1 MSKTDFS
8 EARFRDDGYLSM
20 TPEDLIGVN
29 HRDKDNL
36 WSILLT
42 KLHDKELYMIEKNS
56 TRTLF
61 NMLANNIDF
70 YDTDNVLDNYVQT
83 VIENSQTGGWDNTD
97 MTHWNELWGAAL
109 LNYIQSIDPEGIQ
122 AYEGSGVIY
131 SDSENN
137 IVFPELIQGGIK
149 TTDGAALRISDIYNA
164 DAGANFSEEV
174 LDKTNPI
181 FYYDFTNLKV
191 DYEHAVKEEENDYIN
206 LIHYKA
212 VEEIEYDDWRQ
223 NYPQLRAYNDI
234 NQVYGNI
241 DMNNRPI
248 IEEDGYVETVL
259 GGYEFYTF
267 SYKMG
272 EESEEI
278 EKTFVIAFSYIY
290 FDENQSF
297 VIGDEEIRM
306 YLENLFDKVLDEAM
320 DNIEVIPD
328 LAAFFNEK
336 TLQYDREGIII
347 DGFLYK
353 NIVAATSLVD
363 TSVETIKN
371 CYAAVLAST
380 LHYVGIYGSIQ
391 LTEAEIEEYA
401 DKYQMDAETFEQEW
415 QKEQLGRKNLISYT
429 KYLSNAYFYL
439 SKTQQALLNDWI
451 PMTST
456 YSINDLR
463 QIKFLEK
470 AQDSYNKWIE
480 ILDSFNNFY
489 KIKVS
494 AVDNID
500 DPKSGTSCYPV
511 IAPWVIPWYNINGKS
526 YSTVR
531 GTDKDIKALTNS
543 LNLQFTQDDVDQ
555 EWIRLLMPENKR
567 NVEVEDLNRNFW
579 VIAQAITA
587 ISAYL
592 FDEAGGMGKAFKD
605 MTEAIIDMWE
615 NVDAMWA
622 AIAALGST
630 PLITECKCMVI
641 PFNVYDERPYVKYDN
656 FDFTDPQNLNTLRA
670 ACEDKLQWITHQYR
684 DCHLVIIPEVRFNN
698 YRENYYSKVIYPG
711 VYVVDRNRIMNIEFW
726 EDLNFSTID
735 LSDATHKAYTYGIR
749 ERSESQYEYFAPF
762 NAPPTDVA
770 DITYYELLRP
780 SYEIEAEYDL
790 SDVFTINVSIS
801 YSDAAREIATGE
813 TVTIWENG
821 TYNTPDITATAPTNL
836 DIVKGYYQGELLS
849 SAVITS
855 T

>member
-29 HRDKDNL
+29 HRDRDNL

-83 VIENSQTGGWDNTD
+83 IIENSQTGGWDNTD
-97 MTHWNELWGAAL
+97 MTHWNEAWGAAL

-149 TTDGAALRISDIYNA
+149 TTDGAALRITDIYNA

-191 DYEHAVKEEENDYIN
+191 NYEHAVKEEEDDYIN

-212 VEEIEYDDWRQ
+212 AEETEYDEWRQ

-297 VIGDEEIRM
+297 VIGDEELRM
-306 YLENLFDKVLDEAM
+306 YLENLFNKVLDEAM
-320 DNIEVIPD
+320 GNIEVIPD

-336 TLQYDREGIII
+336 TLQYDHEGIVI

-363 TSVETIKN
+363 TSLETIKN

-391 LTEAEIEEYA
+391 LTEAEIEDYA

-415 QKEQLGRKNLISYT
+415 EKEQLGRKNLISYA
-429 KYLSNAYFYL
+429 KYLTNAYFYL

-456 YSINDLR
+456 YSINDLK

-494 AVDNID
+494 TVNDID
-500 DPKSGTSCYPV
+500 EPKGGTSCYPV

-531 GTDKDIKALTNS
+531 GVDKDIKALTNS
-543 LNLQFTQDDVDQ
+543 LNLQFTQDDIDQ

-641 PFNVYDERPYVKYDN
+641 PFNVYDERPYIKYDN
-656 FDFTDPQNLNTLRA
+656 FDFTDPQDLAVLRT

-711 VYVVDRNRIMNIEFW
+711 IYIVDRNRIMNIEFW
-726 EDLNFSTID
+726 ENLDFSTID

-749 ERSESQYEYFAPF
+749 ECSESQYEYFAPF

-790 SDVFTINVSIS
+790 SDVFTIDVSIS

-821 TYNTPDITATAPTNL
+821 TYSTPDITATAPTNL

>member
-1 MSKTDFS
+1 
-8 EARFRDDGYLSM
+8 
-20 TPEDLIGVN
+20 
-29 HRDKDNL
+29 
-36 WSILLT
+36 
-42 KLHDKELYMIEKNS
+42 
-56 TRTLF
+56 
-61 NMLANNIDF
+61 
-70 YDTDNVLDNYVQT
+70 
-83 VIENSQTGGWDNTD
+83 
-97 MTHWNELWGAAL
+97 
-109 LNYIQSIDPEGIQ
+109 
-122 AYEGSGVIY
+122 
-131 SDSENN
+131 
-137 IVFPELIQGGIK
+137 
-149 TTDGAALRISDIYNA
+149 
-164 DAGANFSEEV
+164 
-174 LDKTNPI
+174 
-181 FYYDFTNLKV
+181 
-191 DYEHAVKEEENDYIN
+191 
-206 LIHYKA
+206 
-212 VEEIEYDDWRQ
+212 
-223 NYPQLRAYNDI
+223 
-234 NQVYGNI
+234 
-241 DMNNRPI
+241 MNNRPI

-290 FDENQSF
+290 FDESQSF

-336 TLQYDREGIII
+336 ALQYDREGIVI

-494 AVDNID
+494 TVDNLD
-500 DPKSGTSCYPV
+500 ESKSGSPCYPV

-543 LNLQFTQDDVDQ
+543 FNLQFTQDDVDQ

-630 PLITECKCMVI
+630 PLITECKCMII
-641 PFNVYDERPYVKYDN
+641 PFNVYDERPYIKYDN
-656 FDFTDPQNLNTLRA
+656 FDFTDPQDLNILRA

-711 VYVVDRNRIMNIEFW
+711 VYVVDRNRIINIEFW
-726 EDLNFSTID
+726 EDLDFSTID
-735 LSDATHKAYTYGIR
+735 LSDVTHKAYTYGIR

-821 TYNTPDITATAPTNL
+821 TYNTPNITATAPTNL